1 MAHLSRGSNRAV
13 ATPEGMGVP
22 NEERMRPLA
31 LTMAWW
37 AICSGMFYIV
47 IGATL
52 ALTYGARNA
61 LIGMAMSVVS
71 YALVNGIVSR
81 YAIKTGLSVA
91 SFSRVLFGSAGASLA
106 TLILFVT
113 AIYYAMFEGSVIAA
127 ALTDLYPSIHFTWA
141 ALIVVCYSVPLVFGG
156 VQKWLDKFNGVL
168 LPFYLLG
175 LLAAVTLTTQEY
187 GLNTAWLD
195 FGPKGEV
202 PAYGWWSCF
211 VFYMGIWG
219 LMMSTFDFACY
230 GRKTDAGFHG
240 RFTFGAPFYLVTFLL
255 NGAAGI
261 YIVSTTSDLGTLT
274 EMSVVTALLKLM
286 GVGGLLFVWVTQTRI
301 NTANYYLAMVNMQ
314 AFSRQALKLDAP
326 RYLFAILVGVVVYAL
341 MMADI
346 TSKILQA
353 LAWQGVFIVAWVG
366 VAVARITSKVGRTE
380 TQESVQQL
388 EIPALDWPGLS
399 TWAVGTAAGVLCVN
413 VPGLTAFSAP
423 ASFCVAF
430 VAYRMLL
437 AMGAR
442 RLAIAGSI

>member
-1 MAHLSRGSNRAV
+1 MASLSNGVSNASSSGGLPV
-13 ATPEGMGVP
+13 SDEA
-22 NEERMRPLA
+22 RMPPLA

-61 LIGMAMSVVS
+61 LIGMALSVVS

-91 SFSRVLFGSAGASLA
+91 TFSRLLFGSAGASLA

-127 ALTDLYPSIHFTWA
+127 ALTDLYPAIPFGWA
-141 ALIVVCYSVPLVFGG
+141 ALLVVGYSVPLVFGG

-168 LPFYLLG
+168 LPFYALG
-175 LLAAVTLTTQEY
+175 LVAAVVLTTREY

-230 GRKTDAGFHG
+230 GRKADAGFHG

-261 YIVSTTSDLGTLT
+261 YIVSTTADLGVLT
-274 EMSVVTALLKLM
+274 EMSVVKALLKLM
-286 GVGGLLFVWVTQTRI
+286 GIGGLLFVWVTQTRI

-314 AFSRQALKLDAP
+314 AFSRQALRFKAP
-326 RYLFAILVGVVVYAL
+326 RYVFAILVGVAVYAL

-366 VAVARITSKVGRTE
+366 VAVAHITSKLGKAE
-380 TQESVQQL
+380 TQESVQLL
-388 EIPALDWPGLS
+388 EIAPWRWSGLAA
-399 TWAVGTAAGVLCVN
+399 WLAGAAAGVACVN
-413 VPGLTAFSAP
+413 VASLADFSAP
-423 ASFCVAF
+423 VSFSVAF
-430 VAYRMLL
+430 VAGRFVVGMRGRR
-437 AMGAR
+437 AMVM
-442 RLAIAGSI
+442 S

>member
-1 MAHLSRGSNRAV
+1 MASLSSGVSNSSI
-13 ATPEGMGVP
+13 PEGLTVP
-22 NEERMRPLA
+22 DEARMRPLA

-61 LIGMAMSVVS
+61 LIGMAMSVVT

-91 SFSRVLFGSAGASLA
+91 TFSRVLFGSAGASLA

-113 AIYYAMFEGSVIAA
+113 AVYYAMFEGSVIAA
-127 ALTDLYPSIHFTWA
+127 ALTDLYPSIPFGWA
-141 ALIVVCYSVPLVFGG
+141 ALLVVAYSVPLVFGG

-168 LPFYLLG
+168 LPFYLVG
-175 LLAAVTLTTQEY
+175 LLAAVVLTTRQY
-187 GLNTAWLD
+187 GLNTTWLD
-195 FGPKGEV
+195 FGPKNEV
-202 PAYGWWSCF
+202 PTYGWWSCF

-230 GRKTDAGFHG
+230 GRKEDANFHG

-255 NGAAGI
+255 NGAVGI
-261 YIVSTTSDLGTLT
+261 YIVSTTADLGTLT
-274 EMSVVTALLKLM
+274 EMSVVKALLKLM
-286 GVGGLLFVWVTQTRI
+286 GIGGLLFVWVTQTRI

-314 AFSRQALKLDAP
+314 AFSRQALKFNAP
-326 RYLFAILVGVVVYAL
+326 RFVFAILVGVAVYAL
-341 MMADI
+341 MMADV

-366 VAVARITSKVGRTE
+366 VAVAHITSTLGKAE
-380 TQESVQQL
+380 TQDSVQSRVV
-388 EIPALDWPGLS
+388 EPWHWSGLAA
-399 TWAVGTAAGVLCVN
+399 WFAGAAAGVVCVN
-413 VPGLTAFSAP
+413 VANLAAFSAP
-423 ASFCVAF
+423 VSFCVAF
-430 VAYRMLL
+430 AVGRSVSVIS
-437 AMGAR
+437 AR
-442 RLAIAGSI
+442 SQPVLG

>member
-1 MAHLSRGSNRAV
+1 M
-13 ATPEGMGVP
+13 
-22 NEERMRPLA
+22 A

-61 LIGMAMSVVS
+61 LIGMSMSVVS

-91 SFSRVLFGSAGASLA
+91 TFSRLLFGSAGASLA

-127 ALTDLYPSIHFTWA
+127 ALTDVYPSISFGWA
-141 ALIVVCYSVPLVFGG
+141 ALIVVAYSVPLVFGG

-175 LLAAVTLTTQEY
+175 LLAAVVLTTREY
-187 GLNTAWLD
+187 GLNTAWLE

-230 GRKTDAGFHG
+230 GRKADAKFHG
-240 RFTFGAPFYLVTFLL
+240 LFTFGMPFYLVTFLL

-261 YIVSTTSDLGTLT
+261 YIVSTTADLGVLT
-274 EMSVVTALLKLM
+274 EMSVVKALLKLM
-286 GVGGLLFVWVTQTRI
+286 GVWGLLFVWVTQTRI

-314 AFSRQALKLDAP
+314 AFSRQALKFNAP
-326 RYLFAILVGVVVYAL
+326 RYIFAIVVGVAVYAL

-346 TSKILQA
+346 TSRILQA

-366 VAVARITSKVGRTE
+366 VAVAHITSELGRAATP
-380 TQESVQQL
+380 ESVQAQAVT
-388 EIPALDWPGLS
+388 PWHWAGLAA
-399 TWAVGTAAGVLCVN
+399 WLAGAAAGGICVN
-413 VPGLTAFSAP
+413 VESLAAFSAP
-423 ASFCVAF
+423 VSFGVAF
-430 VAYRMLL
+430 AAVRWVSLMS
-437 AMGAR
+437 AR
-442 RLAIAGSI
+442 RSVALS

>member
-1 MAHLSRGSNRAV
+1 MAHLTRGSDRTAS
-13 ATPEGMGVP
+13 TPDGLGVP
-22 NEERMRPLA
+22 DDERLHPLK

-127 ALTDLYPSIHFTWA
+127 ALTDMYPSIHFAWA

-175 LLAAVTLTTQEY
+175 LLAAVILTTRQY

-230 GRKTDAGFHG
+230 GRKADAGFHG

-314 AFSRQALKLDAP
+314 AFSRQALKLNAP
-326 RYLFAILVGVVVYAL
+326 RYVFAILVGVVVFAL

-366 VAVARITSKVGRTE
+366 VAVAHITSRVGKAD
-380 TQESVQQL
+380 TQESVQRL
-388 EIPALDWPGLS
+388 AIPTFDLPGLGS
-399 TWAVGTAAGVLCVN
+399 WVLGAAAGVVCVN
-413 VPGLTAFSAP
+413 VPSLVGFSAP

-430 VAYRMLL
+430 LAYRVVL
-437 AMGAR
+437 AVGVR
-442 RLAIAGSI
+442 RLAVVGSA